1 MENIAAI
8 TNLLN
13 QGSVSDPNN
22 NYNGDYE
29 TDIVNVSNYATLVHS
44 DLST

>member
-22 NYNGDYE
+22 NYDRDYE
-29 TDIVNVSNYATLVHS
+29 TDIVNVSNYAALVHS